1 VKLNKT
7 IQWLELPVIL
17 HVVPFNRGKIRPNL
31 QLGGYGAVIVHGDD
45 YLESKDQGHTE
56 DIKDELKRFHAG
68 FLVGAGIDLNLGRIP
83 VYLSGL
89 WRIALLPLATN
100 YLQQDIKSTGFIVSL
115 GFGLWNPGDRAR

>member
-1 VKLNKT
+1 
-7 IQWLELPVIL
+7 
-17 HVVPFNRGKIRPNL
+17 
-31 QLGGYGAVIVHGDD
+31 
-45 YLESKDQGHTE
+45 
-56 DIKDELKRFHAG
+56 
-68 FLVGAGIDLNLGRIP
+68 